1 LASWF
6 VPLIRFKCY
15 YCFFFYSELQTW
27 AWSSRNK
34 KIYNQLEEGC
44 IFSIP
49 VSQSGSSPTP
59 AGLSHMYTDG
69 SLASLRS
76 VHPVFVV
83 GRVGGGPISIRNCNG
98 HLHIPHLVGDGT
110 KWLFRAAELNGCCLW
125 GSFCFFSEMAFCTDG
140 SLVWLEPTISQKASQ
155 ERRSFYIQD
164 EGYVKKTTATG
175 TRIFFRLI

>member
-1 LASWF
+1 LCPWFDSNVIIASF
-6 VPLIRFKCY
+6 FIRNCKLGRDPA
-15 YCFFFYSELQTW
+15 ET
-27 AWSSRNK
+27 K
-34 KIYNQLEEGC
+34 KYTTNSKKGA
-44 IFSIP
+44 FSIP